1 MASNAQWKNFVE
13 GFKSAY
19 GEGREDQILAHH
31 RERKLRG
38 KGIEAPRG
46 QKLLATNRTATF
58 LRDLTGTSKP
68 AAREVREEMGLGLK
82 PTTMGKVGQGLGVLA
97 GDLTQDRTREAWW
110 LLNAPQAVANVTQEG
125 LLNKVR
131 PDLFDTHPI
140 MHGAQLT
147 SKSGTV
153 LPNQPK
159 ERPLTTSPEDM
170 DIAHA
175 KGYVDNYGNPT
186 RGVSIQD
193 GEFREVNHQPGWVD
207 SLMIPSGIAV
217 NAGIGLLNPM
227 GGSGGYDAVFASD
240 EDRTKTDN
248 VVAEIAAKYILGRTG
263 NLAPYEEFVKHR
275 PDVSRGEYNAYKA
288 FKWDKEGDINIT
300 DGDFTVPTGVL
311 KGTMDGI
318 HGPELQFLGRSLPV
332 TTALIPIAAT
342 IAGTTIGASRGSH
355 PIRNAFAG
363 GMTALA
369 GSTVLGLALE
379 NERRN
384 RNMRDNMPKSAV
396 LDPEGPVNN
405 Y

>member
-1 MASNAQWKNFVE
+1 MPTNKSWRDFSK
-13 GFKSAY
+13 GFTDAY

-31 RERKLRG
+31 RERKLRN
-38 KGIEAPRG
+38 KAIEAPRG
-46 QKLLATNRTATF
+46 QKLLATNRSATF
-58 LRDLTGTSKP
+58 LRDLLGTSTP

-82 PTTMGKVGQGLGVLA
+82 PTTMGKLGQGLGVLA

-125 LLNKVR
+125 LLNKIR
-131 PDLFDTHPI
+131 PDLFDTHQI
-140 MHGAQLT
+140 MHGSPLKTKAG
-147 SKSGTV
+147 KE

-159 ERPLTTSPEDM
+159 ERVLTTSPEDM
-170 DIAHA
+170 DIAYA

-193 GEFREVNHQPGWVD
+193 GEFRQVNHAPGWVD

-248 VVAEIAAKYILGRTG
+248 VIGEIAAKYILGRTG

-288 FKWDKEGDINIT
+288 FKWDKKGDIDIR
-300 DGDFTVPTGVL
+300 DGDFTVPTGIL
-311 KGTMDGI
+311 KGSMDGI
-318 HGPELQFLGRSLPV
+318 HGPELQFLGRSLPA
-332 TTALIPIAAT
+332 TTALMPIAAT
-342 IAGTTIGASRGSH
+342 IAGTTYGASRGKK
-355 PIRNAFAG
+355 PIRNAFVG
-363 GMTALA
+363 GMTSLA
-369 GSTVLGLALE
+369 ASSGLGMLIE

-384 RNMRDNMPKSAV
+384 RNMRDNVPKSMPI
-396 LDPEGPVNN
+396 DPEGPVNH